1 MDVGQPVSSH
11 RGTSNHQPRAYIA
24 ASHLLLFRSRRSLLV
39 LSLGSA
45 SRYLHWLSIAPLNM
59 SFINTDTDSSSAV
72 SRISIPSRHRIYPRR
87 GHDDHYIMG
96 SQDALPLRPRK
107 VVKPQQTQQEAID
120 EFWAK
125 FTTKAPGKGELPLF
139 KD

>member
-1 MDVGQPVSSH
+1 
-11 RGTSNHQPRAYIA
+11 
-24 ASHLLLFRSRRSLLV
+24 
-39 LSLGSA
+39 
-45 SRYLHWLSIAPLNM
+45 M

-87 GHDDHYIMG
+87 GHDDHFIMG
-96 SQDALPLRPRK
+96 SQDAIPMRPRK

-125 FTTKAPGKGELPLF
+125 FTTKAPGKGELRRDTDCVDKPWANW
-139 KD
+139 